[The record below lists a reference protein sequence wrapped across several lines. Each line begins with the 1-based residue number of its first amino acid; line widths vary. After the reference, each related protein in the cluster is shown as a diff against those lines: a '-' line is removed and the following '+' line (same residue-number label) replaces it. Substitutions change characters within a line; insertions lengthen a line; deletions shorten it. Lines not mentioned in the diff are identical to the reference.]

1 MPRQKKIDYAAM
13 YTLRADG
20 RYMGWYYPPEG
31 GKRKV
36 VYSRDPEELY
46 RKIQALEHPEPRPVT
61 FGEVAESWRTATW
74 DTLEDGT
81 KACYA
86 SHYNRAVARFEDTP
100 IEDITAADIQNHLDL
115 LKLKGYAKST
125 IQKQK
130 IMYRMLFRHAI
141 ICEDLPC
148 AVKSNPVDNVKIPK
162 GAKPPKK
169 REAPEDEIVRQIRA
183 RAATA
188 YWGTFALFLMAT
200 GLRRGEALAIQW
212 GDIDFKRK
220 TIDIHKSA
228 SYYSG
233 APKIKSPKTEAGV
246 REIPLLPPL
255 EAVLHRPKGAKDTDY
270 IFCGESPAKPMPIST
285 YRRRWLH
292 YCKDMGFVTT
302 TTEQRISK
310 AKRKYTVTHYKPTL
324 TAHVLRHGYATLLFE
339 AGVDVYT
346 AQHLLGHSDVE
357 TTIGIYTH
365 LRDEKKKKS
374 LNKLQEYIKTA
385 M

>member
-1 MPRQKKIDYAAM
+1 MPRSKKIDYAAM

-20 RYMGWYYPPEG
+20 RYMGWYYPPG
-31 GKRKV
+31 SDKRKPA
-36 VYSRDPEELY
+36 YSRDPEKLY
-46 RKIQALEHPEPRPVT
+46 HKIQELENAEPKPLT
-61 FGEVAESWRTATW
+61 FGEAAESWHDAAW
-74 DTLEDGT
+74 DGLEDGT

-86 SHYNRAVARFEDTP
+86 AHYKRAMERFGGEP
-100 IEDITAADIQNHLDL
+100 IASITSADVQNHLEW
-115 LKLKGYAKST
+115 LKLQGYAKST

-130 IMYRMLFRHAI
+130 IMYKMIFRHAI
-141 ICEDLPC
+141 VCPELPRDITT
-148 AVKSNPVDNVKIPK
+148 NPVDNVRVPK
-162 GAKPPKK
+162 GAKPSVK
-169 REAPEDEIVRQIRA
+169 RNAPEDEIVRQIRA
-183 RAATA
+183 RATTA

-212 GDIDFKRK
+212 GDVDFNRK
-220 TIDIHKSA
+220 TIDIRKSA

-270 IFCGESPAKPMPIST
+270 IFCGESQSKPMPIST

-292 YCKDMGFVTT
+292 YCKDMGFVSTA
-302 TTEQRISK
+302 TEQRISK
-310 AKRKYTVTHYKPTL
+310 DKRRYTVTHYHPSI

-357 TTIGIYTH
+357 TTIAIYTH
-365 LRDEKKKKS
+365 LRDEKKKNS
-374 LNKLQEYIKTA
+374 LDKLQEYIKTA

>member
-20 RYMGWYYPPEG
+20 RYMGWYYPPDG
-31 GKRKV
+31 GKRKT

-46 RKIQALEHPEPRPVT
+46 HKIQALEHPEPKPVT
-61 FGEVAESWRTATW
+61 FGEVAESWHAVTW

-100 IEDITAADIQNHLDL
+100 IEDITSADVQNHLDW
-115 LKLKGYAKST
+115 LKLQGYAKST

-141 ICEDLPC
+141 ICEDFPRTI
-148 AVKSNPVDNVKIPK
+148 KTNPVDNVKIPK

-183 RAATA
+183 RATMA
-188 YWGTFALFLMAT
+188 YWGVFALFLMAT

-212 GDIDFKRK
+212 GDIDFKRRV
-220 TIDIHKSA
+220 IDIRKSA

-233 APKIKSPKTEAGV
+233 AAKIQEPKTEAGI
-246 REIPLLPPL
+246 REIPLLAPL
-255 EAVLHRPKGAKDTDY
+255 EAVLHRPRAAKNTDY
-270 IFCGESPAKPMPIST
+270 VFPGENPAKPMPVST

-292 YCKDMGFVTT
+292 YCKDMGFVST
-302 TTEQRISK
+302 TTEERISK
-310 AKRKYTVTHYKPTL
+310 TKRKYTVTHYKPTL

-365 LRDEKKKKS
+365 LRDEKKKNS
-374 LNKLQEYIKTA
+374 LDKLQEYIKTA